1 MLTLGAIIYRTYY
14 YHAPTH
20 YYYHPSHYYHYPH
33 FYSSYS
39 ATSANPLILAGSF
52 FAFMLAFLTILAL
65 MRAATSFFFMSPLQ
79 TTEYTYP
86 MDISDEDMIIEEIH
100 YF

>member
-1 MLTLGAIIYRTYY
+1 
-14 YHAPTH
+14 
-20 YYYHPSHYYHYPH
+20 
-33 FYSSYS
+33 
-39 ATSANPLILAGSF
+39 
-52 FAFMLAFLTILAL
+52 L